1 MMIRTIDKAYDEI
14 KARDPETAL
23 SRELVRQM
31 IKTGMVPS
39 LKVGNRKLV
48 DVDVLQEQVAKITGS
63 YHEDQEATR

>member
-31 IKTGMVPS
+31 IKTEMVPS

-48 DVDVLQEQVAKITGS
+48 DVDVLQEHVAKITGS

>member
-48 DVDVLQEQVAKITGS
+48 DVDVL
-63 YHEDQEATR
+63 